1 MLLMPILS
9 TFAIDAGRQSIC
21 ALTMHYACSVL
32 ARLQIQET
40 DIDTLERCC
49 AAMAFG
55 DLDAEAPHSLT
66 ETSFLRL
73 FRLAQLTVEYL
84 LHIQD
89 RLVWENG
96 LLKVAMLLIIWLIQS
111 CGLITAAL
119 WWDLGEP
126 ANVLSNPG
134 AHARMRI
141 EQHSTLVLG
150 QYPWPGEARDV
161 VITF

>member
-1 MLLMPILS
+1 MLPQ
-9 TFAIDAGRQSIC
+9 RPVC
-21 ALTMHYACSVL
+21 
-32 ARLQIQET
+32 LQIHDT

-55 DLDAEAPHSLT
+55 DLEAEAPQSLT

-96 LLKVAMLLIIWLIQS
+96 LLKVTMLLIIWHIQS
-111 CGLITAAL
+111 CSLCTAAFGGNWETPQMFCEGL
-119 WWDLGEP
+119 ERRP
-126 ANVLSNPG
+126 VCTA
-134 AHARMRI
+134 
-141 EQHSTLVLG
+141 ECC
-150 QYPWPGEARDV
+150 
-161 VITF
+161 IT

>member
-1 MLLMPILS
+1 MLLPCCLFS
-9 TFAIDAGRQSIC
+9 QGPVC
-21 ALTMHYACSVL
+21 
-32 ARLQIQET
+32 LQIQDT

-55 DLDAEAPHSLT
+55 DLEAEAPQSLT

-96 LLKVAMLLIIWLIQS
+96 LLKVAMLLIIWRIES
-111 CGLITAAL
+111 CILCTATL
-119 WWDLGEP
+119 WWGLANP
-126 ANVLSNPG
+126 ANVLSSPG
-134 AHARMRI
+134 AQARWAFDAKEVGNI
-141 EQHSTLVLG
+141 S
-150 QYPWPGEARDV
+150 
-161 VITF
+161 

>member
-1 MLLMPILS
+1 MLLPCCLF
-9 TFAIDAGRQSIC
+9 TQGTVC
-21 ALTMHYACSVL
+21 
-32 ARLQIQET
+32 LQIQDT

-55 DLDAEAPHSLT
+55 DLEAEAPQSLT

-96 LLKVAMLLIIWLIQS
+96 LLKVAMLLITWRIQS
-111 CGLITAAL
+111 CSMYTAAL
-119 WWDLGEP
+119 WRGLANP
-126 ANVLSNPG
+126 ANVLSSPG
-134 AHARMRI
+134 AQARMQI
-141 EQHSTLVLG
+141 ESHITWVLR
-150 QYPWPGEARDV
+150 QPSWADYEARV
-161 VITF
+161 YSKHFLAS

>member
-1 MLLMPILS
+1 MICSCLAACLS
-9 TFAIDAGRQSIC
+9 QGPVC
-21 ALTMHYACSVL
+21 
-32 ARLQIQET
+32 LQIQDT

-55 DLDAEAPHSLT
+55 DLEAEAPHSLT

-96 LLKVAMLLIIWLIQS
+96 LLKVAILLIVWRIQS
-111 CGLITAAL
+111 CSMYTAAL
-119 WWDLGEP
+119 WWGLGDP
-126 ANVLSNPG
+126 ANVLSALSSQLDQGLWNK
-134 AHARMRI
+134 HV
-141 EQHSTLVLG
+141 EVLHPHNSKDRQELAAAMQG
-150 QYPWPGEARDV
+150 TTETMDTGRGIV
-161 VITF
+161 TV

>member
-1 MLLMPILS
+1 MLLPCRLFS
-9 TFAIDAGRQSIC
+9 QGAVC
-21 ALTMHYACSVL
+21 
-32 ARLQIQET
+32 LQIQDT

-55 DLDAEAPHSLT
+55 DLEAEAPQTLT

-96 LLKVAMLLIIWLIQS
+96 LLKVAMLLIVWHTQS
-111 CGLITAAL
+111 VSLCTAAFGGDWETPQINCQVLEHRRACL
-119 WWDLGEP
+119 W
-126 ANVLSNPG
+126 NSSQ
-134 AHARMRI
+134 R
-141 EQHSTLVLG
+141 ST
-150 QYPWPGEARDV
+150 ETR
-161 VITF
+161 